1 MCGWWSFL
9 SWLGSLTVSG
19 YLVCG
24 LDGTFDT
31 RVHLQGANK
40 VTLSGLFD
48 PISFGAV
55 DAPRFVGVYEMAR
68 VLGKDRDLLITTGW
82 NSDALSVPI

>member
-1 MCGWWSFL
+1 MLGAGFNYLRVLWPML
-9 SWLGSLTVSG
+9 SRYSDS
-19 YLVCG
+19 
-24 LDGTFDT
+24 
-31 RVHLQGANK
+31 RVHLQGADK

-82 NSDALSVPI
+82 NSDALSVPS